1 MSLKQKRL
9 LFYFIIVLLVLTG
22 PVTVI
27 LNTKWDLLPMS
38 NVLIATTIQ
47 RMAGLVAFTLLFIQI
62 LLGSS
67 LDKWLKILGAK
78 AYKYHIIIGTL
89 AYMTI
94 FIHPLIYFYL
104 RFDATKILD
113 PFFIY
118 SEFCILCETKND
130 LYLTFGRVSFW
141 LITATILAA
150 IGRTYV
156 SLRRNWRYIHILN
169 YIAFFF
175 VAYHAMKLG
184 TDTLSIPFVVVYYGA
199 IIIVSAI
206 VLKKIAVL
214 FKENFKLK

>member
-1 MSLKQKRL
+1 MTLRQKRL
-9 LFYFIIVLLVLTG
+9 LFYLVVGLLVLAG

-27 LNTKWDLLPMS
+27 LNTKWNLLPMS
-38 NVLIATTIQ
+38 NILVATTIQ

-67 LDKWLKILGAK
+67 LNKWLKILGAK

-89 AYMTI
+89 AYMAI
-94 FIHPLIYFYL
+94 FIHPLMYLYL

-118 SEFCILCETKND
+118 SEFCILCETKDD

-141 LITATILAA
+141 LITAAVLAA

-156 SLRRNWRYIHILN
+156 SLRQNWRYIHILN

-184 TDTLSIPFVVVYYGA
+184 TDTFSPPFVIVYY
-199 IIIVSAI
+199 SAI
-206 VLKKIAVL
+206 VIVTVIVL
-214 FKENFKLK
+214 RNITIIFKENFRLK

>member
-1 MSLKQKRL
+1 MTLGQKRL
-9 LFYFIIVLLVLTG
+9 LFYLVLALLVLAG

-27 LNTKWDLLPMS
+27 LNTKWNLLPMS

-67 LDKWLKILGAK
+67 FNQWLKVLGAK
-78 AYKYHIIIGTL
+78 VYKYHIIIGTL
-89 AYMTI
+89 AYIVI
-94 FIHPLIYFYL
+94 FIHPLMYLYL
-104 RFDATKILD
+104 RFDATKIFD

-118 SEFCILCETKND
+118 SEFCILCETKQD

-141 LITATILAA
+141 LITAAVLAA

-156 SLRRNWRYIHILN
+156 SLRQNWRYIHVLN

-175 VAYHAMKLG
+175 VAYHARKLG
-184 TDTLSIPFVVVYYGA
+184 TDTFSPPFVIVYYSA
-199 IIIVSAI
+199 VVIVTVI
-206 VLKKIAVL
+206 VLKKIAIL